1 MKFWFRWYCRFELQT
16 RIAIFFSAASLAGA
30 FSGLLAFAI
39 EKMDG
44 VGGYAGWRWIF
55 ILEGAATVLIASTLP
70 WTLPDSP
77 NTASFLNSREREII
91 ITRLEQDTGTS
102 SGKVTNTEKFQWKH
116 SKLSEFF
123 PCRNAYSDVI
133 PPVKEALL
141 EWKIYVATM
150 VFWGS
155 A

>member
-1 MKFWFRWYCRFELQT
+1 
-16 RIAIFFSAASLAGA
+16 
-30 FSGLLAFAI
+30 
-39 EKMDG
+39 MDG

-77 NTASFLNSREREII
+77 NTASFLNAREKEII

-102 SGKVTNTEKFQWKH
+102 SGIVTNTEKFQWKH
-116 SKLSEFF
+116 SKLSGLF
-123 PCRNAYSDVI
+123 PYTKSYSDVI
-133 PPVKEALL
+133 TLVKEGLL
-141 EWKIYVATM
+141 EWKIYVATI

-155 A
+155 AYV